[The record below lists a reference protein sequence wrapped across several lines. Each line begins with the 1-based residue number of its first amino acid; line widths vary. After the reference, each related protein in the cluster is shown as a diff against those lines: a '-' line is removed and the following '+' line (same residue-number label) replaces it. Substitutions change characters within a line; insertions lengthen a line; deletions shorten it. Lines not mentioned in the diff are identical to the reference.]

1 MAVVPRG
8 SKWQVNRTVRGV
20 RAPRLTFDT
29 KQEAEAWEAEVV
41 AAIMAGREIPVP
53 KGRNVKLEKTHKEGT
68 LGYVAKAAW
77 EHYWKGTPSEEH
89 SLYNIKAAEEYFGEE
104 AHVATITKARIE
116 DYVKY
121 LKETKGNSGATVNRK
136 LSTLSKILG
145 YAEGRWIEQ
154 RPRIERQKETLPEIR
169 VLSPEEEKAMIRLF
183 RQWDMHDHA
192 DALIVF
198 IDTGMRMSELWR
210 ARGRDIVSEHGQLI
224 VRQTKTRTRTE
235 GDRIVPMTK
244 RVREIL
250 EARRDR
256 FGKSEKLFPGM
267 DNFVYRRAWDRA
279 KTVLKIDDGER
290 FTPYITRHTC
300 ASRLVR
306 RGKSLALVKD
316 WLGHTSI
323 ATTMRYASLA
333 PGHLKGGVEALESY
347 T

>member
-1 MAVVPRG
+1 MAVVARG

-53 KGRNVKLEKTHKEGT
+53 EGRRAKTKKPYAEGT
-68 LGYVAKAAW
+68 LGQVARAAW
-77 EHYWKGTPSEEH
+77 EQYWKGTPSEKH
-89 SLYNIKAAEEYFGEE
+89 TLFAIKAAEEYFGEE
-104 AHVATITKARIE
+104 LHVSKITKARIE
-116 DYVKY
+116 DYVKH
-121 LKETKGNSGATVNRK
+121 LKGLGNSGATINRK
-136 LSTLSKILG
+136 LSALSKILG
-145 YAEGRWIEQ
+145 YAEGRYIEQ
-154 RPRIERQKETLPEIR
+154 RPRIERQRETLPEIR
-169 VLSPEEEKAMIRLF
+169 VLSPEEEKAMISLF
-183 RQWDMHDHA
+183 RQWELHDHA

-198 IDTGMRMSELWR
+198 TDSGMRMSELWR

-224 VRQTKTRTRTE
+224 IRQTKTRSNTT

-256 FGKSEKLFPGM
+256 FGISEKLFPGM
-267 DNFVYRRAWDRA
+267 DNYKYRRAWERA
-279 KTVLKIDDGER
+279 KVVLKIDDKER

-306 RGKSLALVKD
+306 SGASLSLVKD

-333 PGHLKGGVEALESY
+333 PNHLKRGVEALESY